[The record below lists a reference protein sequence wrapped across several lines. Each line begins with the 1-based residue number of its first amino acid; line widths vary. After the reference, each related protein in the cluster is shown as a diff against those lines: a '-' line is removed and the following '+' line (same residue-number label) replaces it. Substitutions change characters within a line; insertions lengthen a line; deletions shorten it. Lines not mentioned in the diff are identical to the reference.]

1 MNTIKEFIKKYYI
14 YIIII
19 LVILLMGKSC
29 QSCTRKNTITWNEVN
44 NKNIIDSL
52 KNINSEYNDSIIY
65 LNTQNIILQ
74 NELDGCKVELE
85 KLEKRYDNINSINK
99 NIQTTNNKLIN
110 KLTEKE
116 NYEKH

>member
-44 NKNIIDSL
+44 NKHIIDSL
-52 KNINSEYNDSIIY
+52 KTINSEYNDSIIY
-65 LNTQNIILQ
+65 LNTQNTILQ

>member
-1 MNTIKEFIKKYYI
+1 MNTIKEFIKKYNI

-29 QSCTRKNTITWNEVN
+29 QSCTRKNTIVY
-44 NKNIIDSL
+44 NKYEYQSQIDSVQSMN
-52 KNINSEYNDSIIY
+52 KCYKDSILY
-65 LNTQNIILQ
+65 LNTQNTILQ
-74 NELDGCKVELE
+74 NELDGCKVQME

-116 NYEKH
+116 L